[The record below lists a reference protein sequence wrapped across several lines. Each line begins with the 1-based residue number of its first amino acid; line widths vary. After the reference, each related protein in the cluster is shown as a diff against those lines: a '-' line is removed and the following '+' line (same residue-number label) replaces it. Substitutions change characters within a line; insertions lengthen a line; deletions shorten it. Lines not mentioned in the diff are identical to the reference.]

1 MLVVDIQEAVKIVK
15 EFNPECVVVVDNT
28 FCSPILQQPLTLGAD
43 IVVHSITKYIN
54 GHSDAVMGICITNDA
69 KLAEEMNF
77 MRNCLG
83 NVPSPFDCYLVM
95 RGIKTLHL
103 RMQRHSENGI
113 IVSKYLEKH
122 PLVEK
127 VIYPGLESHP
137 QHAIAKKQM
146 GHFYGKTAMYGGMI
160 SFILKGNYKDCVQF
174 LDTLTVFVC
183 AESLGGVESLAEHP
197 ASMTHASVDPK
208 DREILGINDG
218 FIRLSCGVED
228 TQDLLDDLDAGFK
241 SISK

>member
-1 MLVVDIQEAVKIVK
+1 MVVDIAETVKIVK
-15 EFNPECVVVVDNT
+15 SISPTTLVVVDNT
-28 FCSPILQQPLTLGAD
+28 FCSPILQQPLDLGAD

-54 GHSDAVMGICITNDA
+54 GHSDAVMGICITNDEA
-69 KLAEEMNF
+69 IYEEMKF
-77 MRNCLG
+77 MQNCLG

-103 RMQRHSENGI
+103 RMQQHSKNGLA
-113 IVSKYLEKH
+113 VAKYLETH
-122 PLVEK
+122 PLVDK

-137 QHAIAKKQM
+137 QHAVAKKQM
-146 GHFYGKTAMYGGMI
+146 GHHYGNVQLFGGMV
-160 SFILKGNYKDCVQF
+160 SFVLKGSYKDCVTF
-174 LDTLTVFVC
+174 LDSLSVFVC

-208 DREILGINDG
+208 DRATLGINDG

-228 TQDLLDDLDAGFK
+228 TQDLLNDLGDSFLK
-241 SISK
+241 IQK